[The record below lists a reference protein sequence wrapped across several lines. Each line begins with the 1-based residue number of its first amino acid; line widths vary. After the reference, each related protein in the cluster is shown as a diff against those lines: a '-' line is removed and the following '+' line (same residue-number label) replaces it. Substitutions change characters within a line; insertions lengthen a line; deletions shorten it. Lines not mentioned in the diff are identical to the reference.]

1 MKNLLLT
8 DLIQRIDEL
17 EHSKKDYLIDSSTL
31 TLETEDQ
38 ACYLTIPIGRYRQTV
53 RLTDTAR
60 QQLTSRLDIPWAFA
74 ERLRQEHPEL
84 LDRTVNTL
92 LRKRPEQRL
101 LRTLSGDSDTCRAYL
116 SPNYKILD
124 NGDFLGA
131 ILPLFSQRPDF
142 TLQEGFLT
150 DSHLQMTILIGERP
164 LEVRPGDAVRYGIV
178 LLNSEVGLGSLSVTA
193 FIHRLVCSN
202 GLVVPEQHGSLRR
215 IHLGRRISQVQP
227 GYADRSL
234 WRDYAANVK
243 EMAAGNHFPALVE
256 RIRQAADMPLLTES
270 ETIVEDI
277 GKRFTLTKDEKS
289 IVLEQYEA
297 GRDRS
302 IWGLV
307 NAVTET
313 AKEATTIQRRN
324 ELQTIGGK
332 LLPQIKIPQTLA
344 AA

>member
-1 MKNLLLT
+1 
-8 DLIQRIDEL
+8 
-17 EHSKKDYLIDSSTL
+17 
-31 TLETEDQ
+31 
-38 ACYLTIPIGRYRQTV
+38 
-53 RLTDTAR
+53 
-60 QQLTSRLDIPWAFA
+60 
-74 ERLRQEHPEL
+74 
-84 LDRTVNTL
+84 
-92 LRKRPEQRL
+92 
-101 LRTLSGDSDTCRAYL
+101 
-116 SPNYKILD
+116 
-124 NGDFLGA
+124 
-131 ILPLFSQRPDF
+131 
-142 TLQEGFLT
+142 
-150 DSHLQMTILIGERP
+150 
-164 LEVRPGDAVRYGIV
+164 
-178 LLNSEVGLGSLSVTA
+178 
-193 FIHRLVCSN
+193 
-202 GLVVPEQHGSLRR
+202 
-215 IHLGRRISQVQP
+215 
-227 GYADRSL
+227 
-234 WRDYAANVK
+234 
-243 EMAAGNHFPALVE
+243 MAAGNHFPALVE